1 MFTGTYVHTIDTKG
15 RLSLPSGFRK
25 NLSGD
30 LVVAKGFEGCLQ
42 VFSQDAYEDFLK
54 TFTAAG
60 SIEPRVRKVGRYFM
74 AGSEPVELDGAGR
87 IRVPQHLK
95 EFADLEKSVTVIGY
109 GDRIEL
115 WNPENWE
122 DYMSDI
128 SVEELASELVQAGL
142 LA

>member
-1 MFTGTYVHTIDTKG
+1 MFTGTHVHTIDAKG

-30 LVVAKGFEGCLQ
+30 LMVTKGFEGCLQ
-42 VFSQDAYEDFLK
+42 VFSQEAYENFVE

-60 SIEPRVRKVGRYFM
+60 SIEPRVRKVSRYFM
-74 AGSEPVELDGAGR
+74 AGSAPVELDGAGR
-87 IRVPQHLK
+87 IRIPQPLR
-95 EFADLEKSVTVIGY
+95 EFAELEKSVLVIGN
-109 GDRIEL
+109 GDHIEL
-115 WNPENWE
+115 WNPKDWE

-128 SVEELASELVQAGL
+128 SVEELTGELVQSGL